1 MAKRKNPDQ
10 LKQGVAT
17 RKTRRA
23 GKPEPRTKIAP
34 VPGSPQEAAT
44 GHPEGPGHRPSRV
57 VRAAFRRGTATL
69 GQLMR
74 ILSSIERVLRSYLLQ
89 RARAA
94 AQARDLERI
103 NAAADRL
110 NAEAEEA
117 MEYQTLNTSQSW

>member
-1 MAKRKNPDQ
+1 
-10 LKQGVAT
+10 
-17 RKTRRA
+17 
-23 GKPEPRTKIAP
+23 
-34 VPGSPQEAAT
+34 
-44 GHPEGPGHRPSRV
+44 
-57 VRAAFRRGTATL
+57 
-69 GQLMR
+69 MR